1 MATLDQIGEDVAATV
16 AAIAG
21 MVSCAYPPPDAA
33 PYQGP
38 AAWVDLGP
46 IGVAMGNLELQE
58 IQVTVTVAT
67 PRKGDY
73 ANEYR
78 LVLDYARRVLTAFR
92 QNIAV
97 ADDAMLMAP
106 ATIGRPI
113 AARYGEAD
121 PNIVAC
127 TVTFAVQTEEET
139 VNLLAL

>member
-1 MATLDQIGEDVAATV
+1 MATLDAIGEDVRVTV

-21 MVSCAYPPPDAA
+21 MVSCAYPPPDSA

-46 IGVAMGNLELQE
+46 VLVEMGNLEFQQ
-58 IQVTVTVAT
+58 IAVTVTIAT

-73 ANEYR
+73 PNEYR

-92 QNIAV
+92 LNLAV
-97 ADDAMLMAP
+97 AGGAMMMAP
-106 ATIGRPI
+106 ATISRPI

-127 TVTFAVQTEEET
+127 TVTFSLETEEET
-139 VNLLAL
+139 VNALAQ